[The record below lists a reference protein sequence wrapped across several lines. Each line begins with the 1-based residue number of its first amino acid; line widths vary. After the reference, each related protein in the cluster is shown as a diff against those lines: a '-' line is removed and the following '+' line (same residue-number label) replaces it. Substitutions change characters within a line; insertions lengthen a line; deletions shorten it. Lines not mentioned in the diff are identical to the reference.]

1 MRLDIL
7 CKGGFPSDGYSFAR
21 LFGYLHTFGCKYTN
35 YFHITIRLV
44 RIYAD
49 YYIILT
55 DLRGFM
61 RLRNNIFA
69 EAFDYLKRE
78 KGIKTQKR
86 LAELMGV
93 SEDTITRI
101 LKDRTEV
108 TEDIITKLQ
117 TASGCIFN
125 LQWLRGEDAFN
136 MLASDA
142 AEAEL
147 RKNESKQNE
156 IDPASL
162 ANAAISAYVESI
174 STLKQTISKME
185 VQHERELS
193 DKNARIVELENT
205 IKDKITII
213 KAREARIVELER
225 QLSAASSSD
234 LSKYPFGIGVA
245 DERKR
250 QMK

>member
-1 MRLDIL
+1 
-7 CKGGFPSDGYSFAR
+7 
-21 LFGYLHTFGCKYTN
+21 
-35 YFHITIRLV
+35 
-44 RIYAD
+44 
-49 YYIILT
+49 
-55 DLRGFM
+55 M

-69 EAFDYLKRE
+69 AAFDYLKRNTD
-78 KGIKTQKR
+78 IKTQKD
-86 LAELMGV
+86 LALRMGV
-93 SEDTITRI
+93 TENTITRI

-147 RKNESKQNE
+147 RKSESKQNE
-156 IDPASL
+156 IDPSSL

-174 STLKQTISKME
+174 ATLKQTISKME
-185 VQHERELS
+185 VQHERELA
-193 DKNARIVELENT
+193 DRDARIVELKNT

-213 KAREARIVELER
+213 KAREARIVELE
-225 QLSAASSSD
+225 QKIAKMQFSD
-234 LSKYPFGIGVA
+234 IDNYPFSIGTA
-245 DERKR
+245 DERQTRKNI
-250 QMK
+250 

>member
-1 MRLDIL
+1 M

-21 LFGYLHTFGCKYTN
+21 LFDYLHTFGCKYTN
-35 YFHITIRLV
+35 YFHTTIRLV
-44 RIYAD
+44 RICAD

-136 MLASDA
+136 MLAIDA

-147 RKNESKQNE
+147 RKSESKQNE

-162 ANAAISAYVESI
+162 ANATISAQIE
-174 STLKQTISKME
+174 TISRME
-185 VQHERELS
+185 VQHERELA
-193 DKNARIVELENT
+193 DRDARIVELKNT
-205 IKDKITII
+205 IEDKITII

-234 LSKYPFGIGVA
+234 LSKYPFGIGA
-245 DERKR
+245 AEERKR
-250 QMK
+250 QRK

>member
-1 MRLDIL
+1 M
-7 CKGGFPSDGYSFAR
+7 CKGGFPSNGYSFAR
-21 LFGYLHTFGCKYTN
+21 LFDYLHTFGCKYTN
-35 YFHITIRLV
+35 YFHTTIRLV
-44 RIYAD
+44 RICAD

-136 MLASDA
+136 MLAIDA

-147 RKNESKQNE
+147 RKSESKQNE

-162 ANAAISAYVESI
+162 ANCALSAYMQSI
-174 STLKQTISKME
+174 ETLNQTISRME
-185 VQHERELS
+185 VQHERELA
-193 DKNARIVELENT
+193 DRDARIVELKNT
-205 IKDKITII
+205 IEDKITII

-234 LSKYPFGIGVA
+234 LSKYPFGIGA
-245 DERKR
+245 AEERKR
-250 QMK
+250 QRK

>member
-1 MRLDIL
+1 M
-7 CKGGFPSDGYSFAR
+7 
-21 LFGYLHTFGCKYTN
+21 
-35 YFHITIRLV
+35 V
-44 RIYAD
+44 RICAD

-55 DLRGFM
+55 DLRGYM

-147 RKNESKQNE
+147 RKSESKQNE

-162 ANAAISAYVESI
+162 ANATISAQIETIAV
-174 STLKQTISKME
+174 LKQTISNME
-185 VQHERELS
+185 ERHERELA
-193 DKNARIVELENT
+193 DRDARIVELKNT
-205 IKDKITII
+205 IEDKITII
-213 KAREARIVELER
+213 KAREARIVELE
-225 QLSAASSSD
+225 QKLAKIQISD
-234 LSKYPFGIGVA
+234 IDNYPFSIGA
-245 DERKR
+245 AEERQKR
-250 QMK
+250 KNI